1 MVKEK
6 ERIICCVIAVILFF
20 MGMCVETST
29 IESSF
34 SDASNATTSTIRSAS
49 FIADEEESCTTDMLG
64 KGTST
69 LRLNVG
75 NYAGKGQSKAVFIF
89 LIVGAILQ
97 YLLYYQ
103 RAEGRDENQFVLCR
117 SVAVDYIHQ
126 KDGGK

>member
-6 ERIICCVIAVILFF
+6 KRIICCVMAVILLFV
-20 MGMCVETST
+20 GMCVETST
-29 IESSF
+29 TDSSF
-34 SDASNATTSTIRSAS
+34 LRASKEASSTIRSAS
-49 FIADEEESCTTDMLG
+49 YIAEEVESCTTDMLG

-75 NYAGKGQSKAVFIF
+75 NHGSKGQGKAIFIF

-97 YLLYYQ
+97 DLLYYQ
-103 RAEGRDENQFVLCR
+103 RTEGQDERQFVLCR